1 MIEVGAVGVPPRWS
15 TMQMV
20 QVPLHLH
27 RDEMAVSV
35 MEGRFQFNS
44 PGPVNTLV
52 GHRTG
57 DLLLV
62 EPLEL

>member
-1 MIEVGAVGVPPRWS
+1 
-15 TMQMV
+15 MQMV
-20 QVPLHLH
+20 QVPLRLH
-27 RDEMAVSV
+27 VDEMAVSV
-35 MEGRFQFNS
+35 TKGRFQFNS
-44 PGPVNTLV
+44 PGSVNTLV